1 MFRLSPLRLTT
12 FLLLVISLALYAGFG
27 GFFAREIVAE
37 IAILAVLAIALDVAA
52 GFGGMVSLAHG
63 AIMGVGAYVYALA
76 GQNGLSPWPASALAI
91 AAAGSTGLLIGL
103 VTGRTQGIYFIMATL
118 AFGQMIWA
126 LTFSADWLGGD
137 NGLGSI
143 ARPHLPFIDLTD
155 PLSFAFYAIAM
166 VVMVIGLATLF
177 LRSTLGRSLEAVH
190 ENPQRAASLGLSTIR
205 VRAIGFALSS
215 ALAGFAGVLAAQHMQ
230 FISPAMM
237 VWTASGEVLVV
248 LILGGIGT
256 LVGPVLG
263 AAVFVA
269 LKYWSAGWTDHWHL
283 IIGAVLIAVVLAGGH
298 GIYGQF
304 ERWYRHAVG

>member
-1 MFRLSPLRLTT
+1 MFRLNPLRLAT
-12 FLLLVISLALYAGFG
+12 FVLLVISLALYAGFG

-76 GQNGLSPWPASALAI
+76 GQNGMTPWPAAASGI
-91 AAAGSTGLLIGL
+91 AAAGLTGALIGV
-103 VTGRTQGIYFIMATL
+103 VTGRTQGVYFIMATL

-137 NGLGSI
+137 NGLGGI
-143 ARPHLPFIDLTD
+143 MRPSLPFSDLTD
-155 PLSFAFYAIAM
+155 PLSFALYAIA
-166 VVMVIGLATLF
+166 VIVIVFGLATLF
-177 LRSTLGRSLEAVH
+177 LRSALGRTFEAVH
-190 ENPQRAASLGLSTIR
+190 ENPQRAASLGLSLIR
-205 VRAIGFALSS
+205 VRTIGFAASS

-256 LVGPVLG
+256 LVGPALG
-263 AAVFVA
+263 ATVFVT

-304 ERWYRHAVG
+304 ERWYRHAFG